1 MPEQDDRNNLDYIS
15 TSGFF
20 TFSAIG
26 VLLYSVFYGNFAEL
40 IPVFLIFFFAMM
52 LGSCF
57 GKKTDSLPVRYCE
70 LLFGFAA
77 LFFFRESECF
87 ALISGFLAGCIS
99 TEAFG
104 RIPSA
109 EKRKIYYRHYLYS
122 GIFAVFLFYW
132 IGFWVIPVA
141 AFSHAV
147 TVLFRKKKKLINLCA
162 CLFLFLL
169 LPSLYY
175 LSGRF
180 QKERPVPKRANIPES
195 VRVGTAISQTS
206 DASDGIFFIY
216 PSGSKSELVKVFTN
230 YEPYKSKAR
239 PLPYDSFG
247 NIMSDV
253 QKSDERPSDAI
264 IELNPGNSTLMGR
277 EFIGHLKEKLRTE
290 CKVIY
295 FLPDNDPV
303 QVAAL
308 RAALA
313 KEFRYTRT
321 AGAIAMV
328 LASDKPLDIPETQQ
342 RERILE
348 ELLYP
353 SEFEKLTDG
362 MSRKTVIPSYYGYA
376 WERWM
381 MGRSGNL
388 IQKLYAKYLPLSS
401 TVFCSLL
408 AGLIIL
414 YIVLRYTM
422 AYIPGMGLRLTV
434 YRDCV
439 LIFSVPGIL
448 LFAKSLTLSS
458 EPIAYMGVLAVFA
471 LAASSGTKIP
481 VKFAPCVVFCALALI
496 AVSCF
501 VMRCPYALFYVHI
514 LMLTAAAGALFP
526 LMLQGSLEKYKT
538 GTNGEINLFPVVCS
552 GLITTAVLLAVMP
565 DHLYFGS
572 MLP

>member
-1 MPEQDDRNNLDYIS
+1 MPEQNEKIRLDYIIA
-15 TSGFF
+15 SGFF
-20 TFSAIG
+20 TFSAIC
-26 VLLYSVFYGNFAEL
+26 VLLFSVFCGNFPEL
-40 IPVFLIFFFAMM
+40 IPAFLVFFFAMM

-57 GKKTDSLPVRYCE
+57 GFRSESLPVRYCE
-70 LLFGFAA
+70 LLFGFSA

-109 EKRKIYYRHYLYS
+109 EKRKTYYRHYLYS
-122 GIFAVFLFYW
+122 GILAVFLSFW
-132 IGFWVIPVA
+132 IGFWVIPIS
-141 AFSHAV
+141 AFFYAC
-147 TVLFRKKKKLINLCA
+147 TVLFNAKRKWINPASVFFLI
-162 CLFLFLL
+162 LFLPF
-169 LPSLYY
+169 LYY
-175 LSGRF
+175 FSGKF
-180 QKERPVPKRANIPES
+180 QETPEPLKQKTVPDS
-195 VRVGTAISQTS
+195 VKVDTAVLQTS
-206 DASDGIFFIY
+206 EADVIFFIY
-216 PSGSKSELVKVFTN
+216 PASSYSELVKVFTM
-230 YEPYKSKAR
+230 YEPYKSKVR
-239 PLPYDSFG
+239 GLPYNSLK

-277 EFIGHLKEKLRTE
+277 EFIRHLKAKLRTD

-303 QVAAL
+303 RTAAL

-321 AGAIAMV
+321 AGSISMV
-328 LASDKPLDIPETQQ
+328 IASDQPLDLPEKQ
-342 RERILE
+342 ILE
-348 ELLYP
+348 EIIYP
-353 SEFEKLTDG
+353 ADFEKQTSE
-362 MSRKTVIPSYYGYA
+362 MAENSIVPSYYGYA
-376 WERWM
+376 WERWF
-381 MGRSGNL
+381 MGKSGNL

-401 TVFCSLL
+401 TVFYCIL

-414 YIVLRYTM
+414 YFVLRYTM

-434 YRDCV
+434 FRDSV
-439 LIFSVPGIL
+439 LVFSVPGIL
-448 LFAKSLTLSS
+448 LFSKSLTLSS
-458 EPIAYMGVLAVFA
+458 EPIAYMGILAVFA

-481 VKFAPCVVFCALALI
+481 VKFAPCGVFCALALI

-501 VMRCPYALFYVHI
+501 VMRYPYALLYAHI

-538 GTNGEINLFPVVCS
+538 GTDVEMNLFPVVCS

>member
-1 MPEQDDRNNLDYIS
+1 MPEQNEKIRFDYIIG
-15 TSGFF
+15 SGFF
-20 TFSAIG
+20 TFAAIC
-26 VLLYSVFYGNFAEL
+26 VLLSSVFHGNFPVL
-40 IPVFLIFFFAMM
+40 IPVFLIFFSAMM

-57 GKKTDSLPVRYCE
+57 GARTESLPVRYCE

-87 ALISGFLAGCIS
+87 ALISGFLAGSIS

-109 EKRKIYYRHYLYS
+109 ESRKKYYRYYLHS
-122 GIFAVFLFYW
+122 GILAVFLSFG
-132 IGFWVIPVA
+132 IGFWVIPIS
-141 AFSHAV
+141 AFFYAC
-147 TVLFRKKKKLINLCA
+147 TVLFNSNRKWINLTSVFFLI
-162 CLFLFLL
+162 LFL
-169 LPSLYY
+169 PGLYY
-175 LSGRF
+175 FSGKF
-180 QKERPVPKRANIPES
+180 QETPEPLKQKTVPDS
-195 VRVGTAISQTS
+195 VKVDTAVLQTS
-206 DASDGIFFIY
+206 EADVIFFIY
-216 PSGSKSELVKVFTN
+216 PTSSYSELVKVFTM
-230 YEPYKSKAR
+230 YEPYKSKVR
-239 PLPYDSFG
+239 GLPYNSLK

-277 EFIGHLKEKLRTE
+277 EFIRHLKAKLRTE

-313 KEFRYTRT
+313 KEFRYTRA

-362 MSRKTVIPSYYGYA
+362 MSRKTIIPSYYGYA
-376 WERWM
+376 WERWT

-401 TVFCSLL
+401 TVFYSLL

-538 GTNGEINLFPVVCS
+538 GTNVEINLFPVVCS